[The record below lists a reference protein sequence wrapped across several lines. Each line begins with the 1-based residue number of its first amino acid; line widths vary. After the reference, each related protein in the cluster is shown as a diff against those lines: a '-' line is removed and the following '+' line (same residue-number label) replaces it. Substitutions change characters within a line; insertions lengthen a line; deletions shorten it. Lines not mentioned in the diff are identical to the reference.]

1 MENNDQIL
9 DQQFQEEEKE
19 ELVLASRGQRFANFI
34 IDRIAF
40 YIIFIAL
47 SMLVALIIGPE
58 ILDSMSNINRFA
70 DYLLTALFMFVYYL
84 LSESLMKGRT
94 IGKLLTKTCVVDEYG
109 RVPDFSVTLKRT
121 ACRFVPFDA
130 FSFLGE
136 DGWHDNWSGTRVIEV
151 SKKRFV

>member
-9 DQQFQEEEKE
+9 DHQFQDEENE
-19 ELVLASRGQRFANFI
+19 ELILASRGKRFANFI

-40 YIIFIAL
+40 YIIFFSL
-47 SMLVALIIGPE
+47 SMLVAMIIGPE
-58 ILDSMSNINRFA
+58 ILDSMANINRFQ

-94 IGKLLTKTCVVDEYG
+94 IGKLITKTRVVDEYG
-109 RVPDFSVTLKRT
+109 RVPDFSVTLKRS

-130 FSFLGE
+130 LSFLG
-136 DGWHDNWSGTRVIEV
+136 DNGWHDDWSGTKVIEV
-151 SKKRFV
+151 SKKRII

>member
-9 DQQFQEEEKE
+9 DQPFQEEENE
-19 ELVLASRGQRFANFI
+19 ELILASRGKRFANFI

-40 YIIFIAL
+40 YIIFFAL
-47 SMLVALIIGPE
+47 SMLVAMIIGPD
-58 ILDSMSNINRFA
+58 ILNSMANINRFQ

-84 LSESLMKGRT
+84 LSKSLMRGRT
-94 IGKLLTKTCVVDEYG
+94 IGKLITKTRVVDEYG

-130 FSFLGE
+130 FSFLG
-136 DGWHDNWSGTRVIEV
+136 DNGWHDDWSGTKVIEV

>member
-9 DQQFQEEEKE
+9 DQPFQEEENE
-19 ELVLASRGQRFANFI
+19 ELILASRGKRFANFI

-40 YIIFIAL
+40 YIIFFAL
-47 SMLVALIIGPE
+47 SMLVAMIIGPD
-58 ILDSMSNINRFA
+58 ILNSMANINRFQ

-84 LSESLMKGRT
+84 LSESLMRGRT
-94 IGKLLTKTCVVDEYG
+94 IGKLITKTRVVDEYG

-130 FSFLGE
+130 FSFLG
-136 DGWHDNWSGTRVIEV
+136 DNGWHDDWSGTKVIEV